1 MKKEVKNKL
10 QKKHNNEDIEQSF
23 LLKKEQPQVKP
34 NLSHLSSSHTIAGF
48 QKTFGNMASIRFL
61 GQNEMIQP
69 KLRAG
74 HSLTLDESKEHSSDT
89 SEALESQKSS
99 HLTSVQ
105 PRIQRSPADDGAS
118 QTEQTSPA
126 LDTPTTTTTQD
137 SATQTTQT
145 AIRPLIVEDSAT
157 DLEPGQMRK
166 SEFLAQAR
174 RSVSYTTEAALAG
187 SFWSAIGCPW
197 IDQWFSFYSGQ
208 SARQI
213 ENAIKRYASG
223 GAGITAA
230 HSYIPIICS
239 RIHQAIDRW
248 KDTGEVSGI
257 PQGISKE
264 RVLDDP
270 TPPAD
275 IALKGHST
283 HQSTQADPVAVQDHL
298 NSGVPLDSGIRSR
311 MGAVMGR
318 DFSEVRI
325 HTDATASELSDDLNA
340 RAFTVGLNIAF
351 GKGEYQPGSPMGDA
365 LIAHELAHVVQQK
378 GGPGSPAPASKTS
391 LQTDFLE
398 TQADLSAVNVVAS
411 MWGGIKQVT
420 GQAFTQIRTGLGLQR
435 CSKGDVK
442 SKDTDTKDKAKKRSP
457 DVSDSDKK
465 DKTKKVTIPKPPEV
479 AGLKPI
485 GKYCSL
491 YKVQKNEVYGTIFK
505 KFSAYTD
512 RKHFDMA
519 NRFKDKNKIR
529 EGDFLV
535 IPHWSKWKD
544 AEKQE
549 MRKELEKLV
558 EDAAAKHGIPVQL
571 LKGLVDKEAGWDRK
585 TSEELADSWD
595 PCARSKTGPV
605 GIMQMTK
612 STAKEQGLTIKLG
625 YPTKTED
632 AMDERL
638 DPSLAIDKGAQ
649 YLKSLYDK
657 FSGAVDDTE
666 RWRCA
671 LGAYN
676 QGFGAVSKGRKK
688 FKEKNPDT
696 SYTWLNIAEHMDK
709 GPRGAAKKYVEHIYG
724 KSGSEG
730 GYAAK
735 FKKIDDE
742 KK

>member
-1 MKKEVKNKL
+1 MNFKQNDK
-10 QKKHNNEDIEQSF
+10 DSEQSIH
-23 LLKKEQPQVKP
+23 LKKEQPQVKP
-34 NLSHLSSSHTIAGF
+34 NLSRASSSHTIAGF
-48 QKTFGNMASIRFL
+48 QKTFGNIASIRFL

-69 KLRAG
+69 KLRPG
-74 HSLTLDESKEHSSDT
+74 HSLSLYESKEHSSDT
-89 SEALESQKSS
+89 SEALESQNFS
-99 HLTSVQ
+99 HLISVQ
-105 PRIQRSPADDGAS
+105 PRIQRSPAADSAS
-118 QTEQTSPA
+118 QTEQTPPVV
-126 LDTPTTTTTQD
+126 DTTTTTSTHD
-137 SATQTTQT
+137 PATQTTQT
-145 AIRPLIVEDSAT
+145 ATRPLIVDDFVT
-157 DLEPGQMRK
+157 DLESGQMRK

-174 RSVSYTTEAALAG
+174 RAVSYTTEDALAG
-187 SFWSAIGCPW
+187 SLWSAIGCPW
-197 IDQWFSFYSGQ
+197 LDQWFSFYSGQ
-208 SARQI
+208 SAKQI
-213 ENAIKRYASG
+213 ENAIKRYAPG
-223 GAGITAA
+223 GAGITSA

-264 RVLDDP
+264 RVLDD
-270 TPPAD
+270 TALPAD
-275 IALKGHST
+275 IALKGRSS
-283 HQSTQADPVAVQDHL
+283 HQSTQADPVAVQDRL
-298 NSGVPLDSGIRSR
+298 NSGVPLNSGIRSR

-340 RAFTVGLNIAF
+340 RAFTVGQNIAF
-351 GKGEYQPGSPMGDA
+351 GKGEYQPGSPVGDA

-378 GGPGSPAPASKTS
+378 GGPSSPVSASKTS
-391 LQTDFLE
+391 LQTDSLE
-398 TQADLSAVNVVAS
+398 TQADRSAVNVVAS
-411 MWGGIKQVT
+411 MWGGLKQVT

-435 CSKGDVK
+435 CSKGDNK
-442 SKDTDTKDKAKKRSP
+442 SKDTDTKDKAQKRTP

-465 DKTKKVTIPKPPEV
+465 DTKEKDQDKAKKVTIPKPPEV
-479 AGLKPI
+479 DGLKAI

-491 YKVQKNEVYGTIFK
+491 YKVPKNKTYGTIFED
-505 KFSAYTD
+505 FSTYTD

-558 EDAAAKHGIPVQL
+558 EKAADSHGIPVQL

-595 PCARSKTGPV
+595 PCSRSKTGPV

-625 YPTKTED
+625 YSTKIED

-688 FKEKNPDT
+688 FKEKNPGNL
-696 SYTWLNIAEHMDK
+696 YTWLNIAEHMDK
-709 GPRGAAKKYVEHIYG
+709 GPQGAAKKYVEHIYG

-735 FKKIDDE
+735 FKKNDDE